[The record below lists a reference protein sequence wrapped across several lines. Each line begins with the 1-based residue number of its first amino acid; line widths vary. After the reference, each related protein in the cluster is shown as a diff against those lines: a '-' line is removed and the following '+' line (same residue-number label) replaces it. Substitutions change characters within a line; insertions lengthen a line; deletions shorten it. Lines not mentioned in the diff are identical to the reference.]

1 MSLPWSKVDN
11 EWILAQRDERMRQP
25 ARACSEIEV
34 MAEVAAMYSTGR
46 LAKTK
51 RATLARSFGWSPSR
65 LTRALDRWAA
75 MDAVP
80 WVGEQQADSL
90 PLWWR
95 PATIEGSRKVAANG
109 EQQANSK
116 RTASDPLTRAL
127 PSESKKETES
137 EKNNTPAKPAVDP
150 VVSDVWSKLEAIRKQ
165 HEPKARTWPKTG
177 ETANKRRKAI
187 KARLKALNSDGHED
201 PIQTML
207 DTASWLYG
215 PTDSFKAKGC
225 RKGGIDSMLRPS
237 NMLELT
243 NIRLDEQANPNKTNG
258 RPQRTGK
265 TLSPS
270 IDDLLGGSPERV
282 VLDVP
287 LQLEMTNG
295 NA

>member
-1 MSLPWSKVDN
+1 VRTAITEKFQSLAGMIEPPRNRRGTAEEPVH
-11 EWILAQRDERMRQP
+11 
-25 ARACSEIEV
+25 ARAPSSERE
-34 MAEVAAMYSTGR
+34 
-46 LAKTK
+46 
-51 RATLARSFGWSPSR
+51 
-65 LTRALDRWAA
+65 
-75 MDAVP
+75 
-80 WVGEQQADSL
+80 
-90 PLWWR
+90 
-95 PATIEGSRKVAANG
+95 
-109 EQQANSK
+109 
-116 RTASDPLTRAL
+116 
-127 PSESKKETES
+127 KETES

-187 KARLKALNSDGHED
+187 KARLKALKSDGHED

-243 NIRLDEQANPNKTNG
+243 NIRLDEQADPNKTNG
-258 RPQRTGK
+258 RPQRRTGK